1 LRIFKAGGA
10 LRSGTRRAEGTLL
23 PHVFLIRVI
32 PLIARYGY
40 AVLLPIAVVEG
51 PTVAGITGALVALG
65 QLDPIV
71 SCLLLVAADLVG
83 DALYY
88 CLGRYGHGP
97 ISNWINKRLRITPE
111 RLRPLAQRFHDN
123 DWKLIMIGKTQALGG
138 IILYF
143 AGASRMRFAR
153 YMGLN
158 LIGTFPKVILFQLIG
173 FALGYFLGASVLHST
188 RYVDFVTASLFT
200 LAFVL
205 LAGSYWLV
213 RRRLF
218 KDLVHDIS
226 V

>member
-1 LRIFKAGGA
+1 MLM
-10 LRSGTRRAEGTLL
+10 

-40 AVLLPIAVVEG
+40 AILLPIAVIEG
-51 PTVAGITGALVALG
+51 PTIAAITGALVALG
-65 QLDPIV
+65 QFDPVI
-71 SCLLLVAADLVG
+71 SFLLLVCADLVG

-88 CLGRYGHGP
+88 ALGRYGHGP
-97 ISNWINKRLRITPE
+97 LFNWINKRLRITPE
-111 RLRPLAQRFHDN
+111 RLHPLEQRFHDN

-143 AGASRMRFAR
+143 AGASRMNFAR
-153 YMGLN
+153 YMAFN
-158 LIGTFPKVILFQLIG
+158 LIGTFPKVILFELVG
-173 FALGYFLGASVLHST
+173 YFLGYFFGASVLHST
-188 RYVDFVTASLFT
+188 RYVDVVTASLFT
-200 LAFVL
+200 VAMVVL
-205 LAGSYWLV
+205 IGSYWLV

>member
-1 LRIFKAGGA
+1 M
-10 LRSGTRRAEGTLL
+10 T
-23 PHVFLIRVI
+23 HVFLIRVI

-40 AVLLPIAVVEG
+40 PVLLPIAVIEG
-51 PTVAGITGALVALG
+51 PTIAAITGALVALG
-65 QLDPIV
+65 QLDPVI

-88 CLGRYGHGP
+88 ALGRYGHGP
-97 ISNWINKRLRITPE
+97 LSAWINKRLNITPE
-111 RLRPLAQRFHDN
+111 RLRPLSQKFHDN

-138 IILYF
+138 VILYF
-143 AGASRMRFAR
+143 AGASRMSFAR
-153 YMGLN
+153 YMALN
-158 LIGTFPKVILFQLIG
+158 LVGTFPKVILFELIG

-188 RYVDFVTASLFT
+188 HYVDMVTIALFSFA
-200 LAFVL
+200 LVI

-226 V
+226 L